1 MPKVAPEGAA
11 EAAPLSPVGSV
22 LGDAGE
28 DDDCDPYL
36 KISIPSL
43 RQTKHTKHKT
53 HDRNPDWGEQ
63 LTFHG
68 VTGRTELLDITC
80 MDHDVMSKDD
90 KLGRATF
97 RTADLFF
104 DGSQTLCECAAQLGS
119 CQ

>member
-1 MPKVAPEGAA
+1 MPKVAPEEGAA
-11 EAAPLSPVGSV
+11 ETAPLQTALSPVGSV

-68 VTGRTELLDITC
+68 VTGRTA
-80 MDHDVMSKDD
+80 HV
-90 KLGRATF
+90 
-97 RTADLFF
+97 
-104 DGSQTLCECAAQLGS
+104 AQDPYRF
-119 CQ
+119 